1 MTAATATEDPV
12 RPSFVRRVR
21 ENRLTYYLLRYKRQY
36 ILGLTML
43 VVAAFVTML
52 PPLVLRLAID
62 GIVDDTTSV
71 RRLAA
76 LGAVILVMAILES
89 VARLIGRW
97 YVSGTS
103 RRIEYGLRN
112 DLAAQLM
119 RLDQQFFVRAR
130 TGDLMARATN
140 DLQWVRDL
148 LGPTLND
155 IWRTAVM
162 LVVGVAF
169 LLSIDVRLTLIALA
183 YMPFLAALVIVVEG
197 GMERKFRDVQ
207 DQFGVVTNRVQENI
221 SGIRAI
227 KAYAQENAE
236 IAAFERDNERLMR
249 TSLGYFF
256 YAAGFLPTMIF
267 ATGAGTALIL
277 WFGGREVVGGGLTLG
292 QFVQFSAYLGLLTT
306 QLSTVG
312 WIVAAWQAG
321 TASMARISEVL
332 REQPRVVSPPQPR
345 THELVRGEIEFR
357 DVTFAYPDV
366 TVSTALDAIGEAA
379 SEGAGREVLRELNL
393 HIPAGTR
400 LAIAGETGSGKTTL
414 VHLLARMSDPQRG
427 QVLVDGVDVRE
438 LPLAEL
444 REAIAVVPQE
454 AMLFSESLRD
464 NVSFARLDASESEVD
479 RAVLTSQLSIDLP
492 QLSDG
497 LETLIGERGLSL
509 SGGQKQRATLARAL
523 LKDAP
528 VLVLDDALSHVDT
541 HTEEEILRRLRDVMA
556 QRTTIVVA
564 HRTTTLQ
571 SAERVVVLAEGR
583 VVEDGSHAELLA
595 AGGTY
600 ARLYRSQSLRE
611 QLEHAAGDDDGAAS

>member
-1 MTAATATEDPV
+1 MTTATENPAP
-12 RPSFVRRVR
+12 PSLVRRVR
-21 ENRLTYYLLRYKRQY
+21 ENRLTYYLLRYRRQY
-36 ILGLTML
+36 IVGVTML

-62 GIVDDTTSV
+62 EIVDGTASG

-76 LGAVILVMAILES
+76 LGAAILVMAIVES
-89 VARLIGRW
+89 AARLIGRL

-112 DLAAQLM
+112 DLAVHLM

-169 LLSIDVRLTLIALA
+169 LLSIDVRLTLISLA

-197 GMERKFRDVQ
+197 GMERKFREVQ
-207 DQFGVVTNRVQENI
+207 DQFGIVTNRVQENI
-221 SGIRAI
+221 SGIRTI
-227 KAYAQENAE
+227 KAYAQEEAE
-236 IAAFERDNERLMR
+236 IAAFERDNHRLMR
-249 TSLGYFF
+249 TSLAYFF

-292 QFVQFSAYLGLLTT
+292 EFVQFSAYLGLLTT

-321 TASMARISEVL
+321 TASWGRINEVL
-332 REQPRVVSPPQPR
+332 REQPQIVSPPQPR
-345 THELVRGEIEFR
+345 NLGRVRGEIEFR
-357 DVTFAYPDV
+357 DVTFAYPGV
-366 TVSTALDAIGEAA
+366 TVAEALDAIGEADSA
-379 SEGAGREVLRELNL
+379 GGGREVLRGLNL

-400 LAIAGETGSGKTTL
+400 VAIAGETGSGKTTL
-414 VHLLARMSDPQRG
+414 VHLLTRMSDPQRG
-427 QVLVDGVDVRE
+427 QVLLDGVDLRE
-438 LPLAEL
+438 LSVAEL
-444 REAIAVVPQE
+444 REAIAIVPQE
-454 AMLFSESLRD
+454 AMLFSESLRK

-479 RAVLTSQLSIDLP
+479 RAVLASQLSSDLP

-541 HTEEEILRRLRDVMA
+541 HTEEEILRRLRDVMT

-571 SAERVVVLAEGR
+571 SAERVIVLAEGR

-600 ARLYRSQSLRE
+600 ARLYRSQLLHE
-611 QLEHAAGDDDGAAS
+611 QQESDAGDGDGETS